1 MAFLFPKLFPPYVGC
16 LPETANGQFEMP
28 LEDAMAFVWKARTI
42 KFTASFV
49 ITSRFILSDFDPP
62 ETGTLIN
69 TLNANTTIF
78 LTEDDEAPN
87 PQPLEKMS
95 DLICRNPYLVFQETA
110 TYVSG
115 NLIGSF
121 VSAADGG
128 GGNSGQETW
137 EFTPFEY
144 SVGPLSVKTAGENK
158 VCDFAY
164 DILLVPGDASGKDAQ
179 FYVST
184 GGYYPPF
191 RNEGRAIIPNGAVIK
206 INGNTY
212 STDLYFNADVYSS
225 VFTFTSVAAT
235 GQILIEIES
244 ERLAE

>member
-1 MAFLFPKLFPPYVGC
+1 MSFLFPKLFPPYVGC

-28 LEDAMAFVWKARTI
+28 LEDAMAFVWKAKTI
-42 KFTASFV
+42 KFTADFL
-49 ITSRFILSDFDPP
+49 ITARFILSDFDPP

-78 LTEDDEAPN
+78 FTEDDQAPN

-95 DLICRNPYLVFQETA
+95 DLICGNPYLVFQETA

-115 NLIGSF
+115 NLIGSW

-128 GGNSGQETW
+128 GGSSGQISY
-137 EFTPFEY
+137 EFTAYEY
-144 SVGPLSVKTAGENK
+144 SVGPLSVKTVGENK

-164 DILLVPGDASGKDAQ
+164 GILLNPNDTGQDAQ
-179 FYVST
+179 FHVST
-184 GGYYPPF
+184 GGYDPPF

-206 INGNTY
+206 VNGNTY
-212 STDLYFNADVYSS
+212 STDLYFNAVIDSS
-225 VFTFTSVAAT
+225 VFTITSVVAT